1 MALKRCPVS
10 STGSSPQ
17 SASYA
22 SCKLAE
28 RFPTL
33 WEFLTSSKWEDGGE
47 RCTGTM
53 TLMAEQGM
61 VKAALNDRD
70 AGASCFVSGRTLS
83 SLLEA
88 VEKGLDGASLEW
100 RVKRDERPKGGKG
113 GR

>member
-1 MALKRCPVS
+1 MALKRRVVTS
-10 STGSSPQ
+10 DGSGQPL
-17 SASYA
+17 ASYA

-33 WEFLTSSKWEDGGE
+33 WEFLTLSLWPDGTE

-53 TLMAEQGM
+53 TLMAEGGM

-70 AGASCFVSGRTLS
+70 VSASCFVSGKTFT

-88 VEKGLDGASLEW
+88 IEKGLDGESLEW
-100 RVKRDERPKGGKG
+100 RAKRDDRPKGGRG